1 MDNSIV
7 DAEVFPKFYNV
18 YRKDRNKYGGGV
30 FILIRDA
37 ISSSQLRNNSPLE
50 NIWTRLHLR
59 NHEDLIVGSFYC
71 PPTSSLLVFE
81 DLSLDIA
88 NIKQNYPHSKIILG
102 GDFNC
107 PGIDWEH
114 GILMESYISQSFRR
128 KFLEIIQN
136 TQIEQLVTFPT

>member
-37 ISSSQLRNNSPLE
+37 ISSSQLRNNSPPE
-50 NIWTRLHLR
+50 IIWTRLHLR

-71 PPTSSLLVFE
+71 PPNSSPLVFE
-81 DLSLDIA
+81 DLSLEIA
-88 NIKQNYPHSKIILG
+88 DIKQNYPHSKIILG
-102 GDFNC
+102 GEN
-107 PGIDWEH
+107 
-114 GILMESYISQSFRR
+114 MAS
-128 KFLEIIQN
+128 
-136 TQIEQLVTFPT
+136 

>member
-1 MDNSIV
+1 MD
-7 DAEVFPKFYNV
+7 AKVFPKFYNV
-18 YRKDRNKYGGGV
+18 YRKDRNKYGAGI
-30 FILIRDA
+30 FILILDA
-37 ISSSQLRNNSPLE
+37 ISSFQLSNNSSLE
-50 NIWTRLHLR
+50 IVCTRLHLR
-59 NHEDLIVGSFYC
+59 NHENLIVGSFYC
-71 PPTSSLLVFE
+71 PPNSSSLVCE

-88 NIKQNYPHSKIILG
+88 DIKQNYPHSKIILG

-136 TQIEQLVTFPT
+136 TQMEQLVTFPT